1 MRLPKDGR
9 YCQAGWDW
17 IPEERAARRPGC
29 DRLRRRAISCS
40 LRQTAGGKPSVAGG
54 LGVTRVGAVNDGRRL
69 VNESCVANI
78 GQTKVGWAT
87 GVLSGGA
94 PVAAFVAGSLSVRH
108 PINGDARYSEV
119 RPDRLADG
127 LGIRRLKVS
136 SGIDSKADA
145 AYAQDPSCA
154 IESTWKSG
162 TVVLPPACV
171 S

>member
-1 MRLPKDGR
+1 MVGGWSMKVALRTSARLKSGGR
-9 YCQAGWDW
+9 PAY
-17 IPEERAARRPGC
+17 
-29 DRLRRRAISCS
+29 S
-40 LRQTAGGKPSVAGG
+40 L
-54 LGVTRVGAVNDGRRL
+54 
-69 VNESCVANI
+69 
-78 GQTKVGWAT
+78 
-87 GVLSGGA
+87 GGA